1 MGAAQ
6 QLAGTPAGT
15 GATRR
20 PGATQGSRRLAG
32 SARVALAF
40 LALLLVWEAAVRLL
54 AIPEYILPA
63 PSRVLID
70 ASGRWRSLL
79 EAAAFTVQPMLLG
92 YAVAVVAGVAIALSI
107 AFSDAARQ
115 VAYPLLVFLQIVP
128 KIAVAP
134 LFIIWFGFGLMPKVL
149 LVFLLSFFPVV
160 VSALQAFR
168 SLEPEVAEL
177 LRSSGASRWRAFRMV
192 QLPAALPTLFAG
204 LKVAA
209 ALAATAAVV
218 AEFVAS
224 DRGLGYLLL
233 EYNGNL
239 DTPMAFAAIAVLT
252 ALGLALYGAVELAE
266 RAAIP
271 WHVSRRRAEGE
282 VPGL

>member
-1 MGAAQ
+1 MALGAARKRNARLHA
-6 QLAGTPAGT
+6 QL
-15 GATRR
+15 
-20 PGATQGSRRLAG
+20 
-32 SARVALAF
+32 RVAAAF
-40 LALLLVWEAAVRLL
+40 AGFLLFWEVAVRVFGL
-54 AIPEYILPA
+54 PEYILPA
-63 PSRVLID
+63 PSRIFS
-70 ASGRWRSLL
+70 AAAERWRSLL
-79 EAAAFTVQPMLLG
+79 DASMFTVQPMVLG
-92 YAVAVVAGVAIALSI
+92 FVLAVVLGVAIALGI

-115 VAYPLLVFLQIVP
+115 IAYPLLVFLQIVP

-168 SLEPEVAEL
+168 SLESEVAEL
-177 LRSSGASRWRAFRMV
+177 LRSSGATRLRAFRMV
-192 QLPAALPTLFAG
+192 QLPAALPTLFG
-204 LKVAA
+204 GFKVAA

-239 DTPMAFAAIAVLT
+239 DTPMCFAAIFALT
-252 ALGLALYGAVELAE
+252 ALGLGLYGLVELAE
-266 RAAIP
+266 RLAIP

>member
-1 MGAAQ
+1 MRG
-6 QLAGTPAGT
+6 LAG
-15 GATRR
+15 
-20 PGATQGSRRLAG
+20 L
-32 SARVALAF
+32 RVAAAF
-40 LALLLVWEAAVRLL
+40 AGFMLVWEAGCRLFAV
-54 AIPEYILPA
+54 PDYILPP
-63 PSRVLID
+63 PSQIFSDGARKWSQL
-70 ASGRWRSLL
+70 AN
-79 EAAAFTVQPMLLG
+79 AALFTVQPMVLG
-92 YAVAVVAGVAIALSI
+92 FAAAVVIGVAIALGI

-160 VSALQAFR
+160 VSALQGFR
-168 SLEPEVAEL
+168 SLEAEIAEL
-177 LRSSGASRWRAFRMV
+177 VRSTGASRWRAFVMV
-192 QLPAALPTLFAG
+192 QLPAALPILFSG
-204 LKVAA
+204 FKVAA

-239 DTPMAFAAIAVLT
+239 DTSMCFAAIFVLT

-266 RAAIP
+266 RIAIP
-271 WHVSRRRAEGE
+271 WHVSQRRAEGG
-282 VPGL
+282 VTGT

>member
-1 MGAAQ
+1 MGEGPGREAAQ
-6 QLAGTPAGT
+6 RGPDRIAAWRWLPQL
-15 GATRR
+15 
-20 PGATQGSRRLAG
+20 
-32 SARVALAF
+32 RVAAAF
-40 LALLLVWEAAVRLL
+40 LGFLLVWELSVRGFGV
-54 AIPEYILPA
+54 PEYILPA
-63 PSRVLID
+63 PTRIFWE

-79 EAAAFTVQPMLLG
+79 EAASFTVQPMVLG
-92 YAVAVVAGVAIALSI
+92 YALAVVLGVAIALGI

-115 VAYPLLVFLQIVP
+115 IAYPLLVFLQIVP

-134 LFIIWFGFGLMPKVL
+134 LFIIWFGFGLLPKVL

-168 SLEPEVAEL
+168 SLETEVAEL
-177 LRSSGASRWRAFRMV
+177 LRSSGATRWRAFRMV
-192 QLPAALPTLFAG
+192 QLPAALPTLFG
-204 LKVAA
+204 GFKVAA

-239 DTPMAFAAIAVLT
+239 DTPMSFAAIFALT
-252 ALGLALYGAVELAE
+252 ALGLALYGLVELAE
-266 RAAIP
+266 RLAIP

>member
-1 MGAAQ
+1 MAQ
-6 QLAGTPAGT
+6 
-15 GATRR
+15 R
-20 PGATQGSRRLAG
+20 PSRWIAE
-32 SARVALAF
+32 ARVAAAF
-40 LALLLVWEAAVRLL
+40 VGFLLVWEVGVRGFGV
-54 AIPEYILPA
+54 PEYILPA
-63 PSRVLID
+63 PSRIFSEG
-70 ASGRWRSLL
+70 AGKWRSLL
-79 EAAAFTVQPMLLG
+79 EGALFTVQPMVLG
-92 YAVAVVAGVAIALSI
+92 FVAAVVLGVGIALGI

-168 SLEPEVAEL
+168 SLESDLTEL
-177 LRSSGASRWRAFRMV
+177 LRSSGASWWRAFRMV
-192 QLPAALPTLFAG
+192 QLPAALPVLFG
-204 LKVAA
+204 GFKVAA

-239 DTPMAFAAIAVLT
+239 DTPMSFAAIFALT
-252 ALGLALYGAVELAE
+252 ALGLALYGLVELAE
-266 RAAIP
+266 RLAIP
-271 WHVSRRRAEGE
+271 WHVSRRRAEGD